1 MKLMRNGQKSLAR
14 KKGASIR
21 TSILEL
27 MQELSKLTND
37 DNLVIAAVKNIFGVY
52 EVRLAGAPV
61 PVRLVNT
68 DIPDWD
74 YLDRIRRRKKPR

>member
-1 MKLMRNGQKSLAR
+1 MKLMRKSEKSLAR
-14 KKGASIR
+14 KKNTSIR

-27 MQELSKLTND
+27 VQELSKLTND

-61 PVRLVNT
+61 PVLLVNT

-74 YLDRIRRRKKPR
+74 YLDKRRSRKNPR

>member
-14 KKGASIR
+14 KKGTSIR